1 MERGVIQRMILD
13 TGLKCARTRAA
24 ALRPLP
30 RLSNR
35 CWSCLILLCSP
46 FDRRP
51 LTVEELVPHGD
62 LRQRIEEWKQSR
74 SS

>member
-13 TGLKCARTRAA
+13 TGLKCARAAPPTPSRAFLTA
-24 ALRPLP
+24 AGPA
-30 RLSNR
+30 
-35 CWSCLILLCSP
+35 CSP